1 MKKDEKTLVKEL
13 KSDEKVT
20 KEVEDTATLDK
31 KNKKTKKEIEETEN
45 LDITS
50 RVERNSKRVPIR
62 KEEKRRK
69 IKKLS
74 RSKVGTQVILIE
86 DLEKMSVEEQ
96 EKFFEDIFDKIY
108 EGEEIESLR
117 KYALRCIKL
126 TCDPKDNKI
135 HLPYGVLVEKKKNK
149 LTIKIS
155 KTKNIFLVLLLV
167 TLLFLAILGSSYS
180 AVTYSIIKNLNKDL
194 DGDGVADINLD
205 LNNDRQAEVNID
217 LNGDNVPDTNID
229 YKGNRTPTFNI
240 DTTGNGS
247 ADFNFINQD
256 VNGDGICDI
265 NCDLNGDG
273 WPDINID
280 IDGDGKVD
288 LERDT
293 DNDRRADLNFDM
305 DGDGVCDLHCDTNDD
320 DECDKYCLTSEEVE
334 NVVPINSGTSL
345 NVGNNRQTLNAG
357 ELILEYDDD
366 NMVFI
371 TDIYPDDQPYF
382 EQDIPVKKFRV
393 ANKSSLYVM
402 YNLRWVVQLND
413 YESDN
418 FKYRISSTLNGATFD
433 WKTAPKETSPLATE
447 IIIPPFSVHEYTIEF
462 KLQGVGGKQD
472 YDQGKTFSGYVEIY
486 LDNEI

>member
-1 MKKDEKTLVKEL
+1 MKKKEETLVNE
-13 KSDEKVT
+13 EEIKVEET
-20 KEVEDTATLDK
+20 IETETTEVKNNTTLD
-31 KNKKTKKEIEETEN
+31 NDRLTSPLEN
-45 LDITS
+45 
-50 RVERNSKRVPIR
+50 NSKRVPVR
-62 KEEKRRK
+62 KKQENIK

-74 RSKVGTQVILIE
+74 KKQVGTQVINIE
-86 DLEKMSVEEQ
+86 DIEKLNIEDQRKYFEQ
-96 EKFFEDIFDKIY
+96 VFEQIY
-108 EGEEIESLR
+108 SGEEIEDLR

-135 HLPYGVLVEKKKNK
+135 HLPYGIIVEKKKHK
-149 LTIKIS
+149 LTIKVS
-155 KTKNIFLVLLLV
+155 QTKNVFLILLLV

-180 AVTYSIIKNLNKDL
+180 AVSYSIMKNLNKDI

-205 LNNDRQAEVNID
+205 VNNDKQAEINVD
-217 LNGDNVPDTNID
+217 VDGDDKPDTNID
-229 YKGNRTPTFNI
+229 YKGNRKPIFNV
-240 DTTGNGS
+240 DTRNTGT
-247 ADFNFINQD
+247 ADFNFIDQD
-256 VNGDGICDI
+256 VNGDRTCDL
-265 NCDLNGDG
+265 NCDLTGDG
-273 WPDINID
+273 WPDINLD

-288 LERDT
+288 LEKDT
-293 DNDRRADLNFDM
+293 DNDRKADLNFDM
-305 DGDGVCDLHCDTNDD
+305 DGDGVCDLHCDTTGD

-334 NVVPINSGTSL
+334 NVIPINSGTSM

-357 ELILEYDDD
+357 ELILEYEDD

-382 EQDIPVKKFRV
+382 EQDVPVKRFRV

-402 YNLRWVVQLND
+402 YNLRWVVQFND

-433 WKTAPKETSPLATE
+433 WKTAPRETGPLATE
-447 IIIPPFSVHEYTIEF
+447 IIVPPFSVHEYTIEF

-486 LDNEI
+486 LDNEL